1 MRLVTFSHNGQP
13 RLGAL
18 VASAAGERVIDLAR
32 AQPRLPA
39 DMLAFLEMGPDALD
53 LARQTVA
60 AASPEEGLDAA
71 AVSWL
76 APVPRPGKII
86 AIGQNYAAH
95 AAEGN
100 APPPQYPIVFA
111 KYANTVIGHK
121 APIVLPRISSQVDY
135 EGELGVVIGRRAKA
149 VSEEAAL
156 SYVAGYLCFHDVSAR
171 DYQMLTSQWTLG
183 KTFDTFAPMGPAL
196 VTADEVPDPQ
206 ALRVRTVVSG
216 EVLQDGHTG
225 DMIFSVAF
233 LVAYLSA
240 VMTLEP
246 GDVIATGTPPG
257 VGMARKPPRWLR
269 PGDVVRIEIDGVG
282 VLENPV
288 VAES

>member
-18 VASAAGERVIDLAR
+18 VANAAGERVIDLAR
-32 AQPRLPA
+32 GQPRLPA

>member
-1 MRLVTFSHNGQP
+1 MRLATFLHDGQP

-18 VASAAGERVIDLAR
+18 VTGAAGERVIDLAR
-32 AQPRLPA
+32 AQPKLPA
-39 DMLAFLEMGPDALD
+39 DMIAFLEMGEEALA
-53 LARQTVA
+53 LAGQAVA
-60 AASPEEGLDAA
+60 AADPERGLDAA
-71 AVSWL
+71 SVTWC
-76 APVPRPGKII
+76 APVPRPGKIV

-121 APIVLPRISSQVDY
+121 APIVLPKISSQVDY

-156 SYVAGYLCFHDVSAR
+156 SYVAGYVCFHDVSAR

-196 VTADEVPDPQ
+196 VTADEVSDPQ

-216 EVLQDGHTG
+216 EVLQDGYTG

-269 PGDVVRIEIDGVG
+269 PGDIVRIEIEGIG

-288 VAES
+288 VAEG

>member
-18 VASAAGERVIDLAR
+18 VASAVGERVIDLAR

-39 DMLAFLEMGPDALD
+39 DMLAFLEMGPDALN
-53 LARQTVA
+53 LARQAVA

>member
-39 DMLAFLEMGPDALD
+39 DMLAFLEAGPDALN

>member
-18 VASAAGERVIDLAR
+18 VAGAAGERVIDLAR

-39 DMLAFLEMGPDALD
+39 DMLAFLEMGPNALD
-53 LARQTVA
+53 LARQVVA

-71 AVSWL
+71 AITWL

-233 LVAYLSA
+233 LVSYLSA

-269 PGDVVRIEIDGVG
+269 PGDVVRIEIDGIG